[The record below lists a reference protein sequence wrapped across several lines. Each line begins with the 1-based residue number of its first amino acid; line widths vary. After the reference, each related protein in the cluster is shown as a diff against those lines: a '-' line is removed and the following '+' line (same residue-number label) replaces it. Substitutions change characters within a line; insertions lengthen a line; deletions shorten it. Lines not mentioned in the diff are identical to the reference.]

1 MFDYKGACAE
11 WLKAADCKSVTQ
23 ETLVVRIHPHPP
35 YFMES
40 IVIYTSTKSSVKPK
54 FRNADQARV
63 ARENKESWDRKVAE
77 WKAMSPSVQ
86 AHGVRE
92 QPKPFRRS
100 TPFIP
105 SLDSGGYVPTARQ
118 RPTYTGGN
126 IIGIATLHK
135 SNAVPVFSG
144 DQAKEI
150 SSMRR

>member
-1 MFDYKGACAE
+1 MGACAE

-35 YFMES
+35 YFMENT
-40 IVIYTSTKSSVKPK
+40 VIYTSTKSSVKSK

-77 WKAMSPSVQ
+77 WRSLGPTVRGVMQPS
-86 AHGVRE
+86 
-92 QPKPFRRS
+92 PKPYRRP
-100 TPFIP
+100 TPNIP
-105 SLDSGGYVPTARQ
+105 SLDSGGHVPTARQ

-135 SNAVPVFSG
+135 SNAVPVFSD